1 MITVTICQSSEGE
14 ITGFS
19 IQGHAGYAE
28 RGSDIVCAAVS
39 VLAQNTVNSIE
50 QFTQDSF
57 SADVDEENGGLYLK
71 MEPIKTASGFPYP
84 RFTGDRRR
92 IYGLSRCHIR
102 GGVRHVKDEP
112 SVICS

>member
-1 MITVTICQSSEGE
+1 M
-14 ITGFS
+14 
-19 IQGHAGYAE
+19 QGHAGYAA

-50 QFTQDSF
+50 HFTQDSF
-57 SADVDEENGGLYLK
+57 TADVDEE
-71 MEPIKTASGFPYP
+71 IKTASGFPYP

>member
-1 MITVTICQSSEGE
+1 M
-14 ITGFS
+14 
-19 IQGHAGYAE
+19 QGHAGYAP

-50 QFTQDSF
+50 HFTQDSF
-57 SADVDEENGGLYLK
+57 TADVDEENGGLYLK
-71 MEPIKTASGFPYP
+71 IEPGLFQRIETASGFPYP

-92 IYGLSRCHIR
+92 IHGLSRCHIR

>member
-57 SADVDEENGGLYLK
+57 SASKLLLDSLILGLQGIEEEYMDYLDVIFEE
-71 MEPIKTASGFPYP
+71 
-84 RFTGDRRR
+84 
-92 IYGLSRCHIR
+92 
-102 GGVRHVKDEP
+102 V
-112 SVICS
+112 